1 MKEQLSNCDSTP
13 RERLID
19 SKTLLP
25 VILIKNKIQ
34 KFNFCPNFFSLK
46 TGERWR
52 CASVHNSTSPWS
64 SKSLLLQNE
73 VQAGDGNGCDG
84 DGDRDCN
91 RDCDIGHDL
100 DDGGDVNHD
109 VDDG

>member
-34 KFNFCPNFFSLK
+34 FLPKTLFLK

-73 VQAGDGNGCDG
+73 VQAGDGCDGCDG
-84 DGDRDCN
+84 DVGYDV
-91 RDCDIGHDL
+91 
-100 DDGGDVNHD
+100 DDGGDVSYD
-109 VDDG
+109 VDYG

>member
-34 KFNFCPNFFSLK
+34 FLPKTLFLK

-73 VQAGDGNGCDG
+73 VQAGDGDHCGVDDG
-84 DGDRDCN
+84 DDGYDD
-91 RDCDIGHDL
+91 
-100 DDGGDVNHD
+100 DDGGDVNYD
-109 VDDG
+109 VVMVDGSRS

>member
-34 KFNFCPNFFSLK
+34 FLPKTLFLK

-73 VQAGDGNGCDG
+73 VQAGDGCDHCDG
-84 DGDRDCN
+84 DGY
-91 RDCDIGHDL
+91 G
-100 DDGGDVNHD
+100 DGDGNGDVSYD
-109 VDDG
+109 VVMVDGSWS

>member
-34 KFNFCPNFFSLK
+34 KFNFCPKLFFLK

-73 VQAGDGNGCDG
+73 VQAGDGCDHC
-84 DGDRDCN
+84 DGDRD
-91 RDCDIGHDL
+91 G
-100 DDGGDVNHD
+100 DGYGDVSYD
-109 VDDG
+109 VDDS

>member
-25 VILIKNKIQ
+25 VILIKNKI
-34 KFNFCPNFFSLK
+34 KFLPKTLFLK

-73 VQAGDGNGCDG
+73 VQAGDGCDG
-84 DGDRDCN
+84 DHCGVDDGDV
-91 RDCDIGHDL
+91 GYDL
-100 DDGGDVNHD
+100 DDGGGVNYDVVM
-109 VDDG
+109 VDGSWS

>member
-25 VILIKNKIQ
+25 VILIKNKIHFLP
-34 KFNFCPNFFSLK
+34 KTLFLK

-91 RDCDIGHDL
+91 RDCDVGYDL